1 MKEKTYTQAWGGGGG
16 RKKETKN
23 KILELEITFE

>member
-1 MKEKTYTQAWGGGGG
+1 MKEKTYTQAWGGG
-16 RKKETKN
+16 KKETKN